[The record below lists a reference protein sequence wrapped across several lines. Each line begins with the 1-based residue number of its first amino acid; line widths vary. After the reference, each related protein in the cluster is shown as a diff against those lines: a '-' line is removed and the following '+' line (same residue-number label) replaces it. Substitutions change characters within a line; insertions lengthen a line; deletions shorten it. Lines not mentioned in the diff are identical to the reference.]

1 MHNKSRIRGFS
12 LIEIVVTMAIVAL
25 LASMAIASYSRYVR
39 QTNRSDATKTMMS
52 YAQTLQRCYSQ
63 YFTYNPALPAV
74 CTVTAGNTTSVDGYY
89 TINVAIPNA
98 TTYTITAT
106 PLKAPQTNDTSC
118 VSFTLQS
125 TGQQGALDAGNNNTT
140 QTCWGSLN

>member
-1 MHNKSRIRGFS
+1 MQNKSRIRGFS

-63 YFTYNPALPAV
+63 YFTYSPATCPASNNIAGP
-74 CTVTAGNTTSVDGYY
+74 TVSLNGYY
-89 TINVAIPNA
+89 TINVAVPNA

-125 TGQQGALDAGNNNTT
+125 TGQQGALDAGNNNT
-140 QTCWGSLN
+140 